1 MLAQQASGHDI
12 GGCNFHVQEKP
23 MHKNFSFS
31 RAGADQSAK
40 PTAPVGSTDS
50 LSAKAQLAQ
59 LTSLVGHADSS
70 KSVKPT
76 APVGL
81 ADSPMANS
89 ANLSEKL
96 SNWPNKTSS
105 NVGANL
111 YD

>member
-1 MLAQQASGHDI
+1 MLAQQASGYDV
-12 GGCNFHVQEKP
+12 GGCNFHVQEKL
-23 MHKNFSFS
+23 MHKKFSFS
-31 RAGADQSAK
+31 HAGADQLAK
-40 PTAPVGSTDS
+40 LTAPVGSTDS
-50 LSAKAQLAQ
+50 LSAEAQSAQ

-81 ADSPMANS
+81 ADSPMANP

-96 SNWPNKTSS
+96 SKRPNITSS
-105 NVGANL
+105 NVGADL